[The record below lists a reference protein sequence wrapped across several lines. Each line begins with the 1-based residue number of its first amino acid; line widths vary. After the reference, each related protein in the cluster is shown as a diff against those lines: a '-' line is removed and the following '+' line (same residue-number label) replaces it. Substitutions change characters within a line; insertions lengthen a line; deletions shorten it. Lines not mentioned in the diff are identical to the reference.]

1 MSHTHPHC
9 ASEINNPY
17 LAKEEEG
24 TLFALIIR
32 LVLWFEGR
40 ASISEGILF
49 QKKKLLHF
57 HTHNYSSS
65 HLEVARNEAG
75 KLREVYENCMY
86 CKKVILY
93 S

>member
-9 ASEINNPY
+9 ASEINTPY

-75 KLREVYENCMY
+75 ILREVCENCVY